1 AVTKHISDSFNL
13 PGGLSGPPSQ
23 SRSAVQA
30 VPFAGDANDRIFREN
45 VKGFFA
51 EKSHF
56 FLIFV
61 KNG

>member
-30 VPFAGDANDRIFREN
+30 SRSRVTPMIEFSGRMSRGFLQKNRIF
-45 VKGFFA
+45 
-51 EKSHF
+51 
-56 FLIFV
+56 FLFS
-61 KNG
+61 